1 MFRASPHETLDRD
14 MRCLHHPQL
23 SMAGKESDSSA
34 KQERHDA
41 GDLKPAQ
48 VTKQPLTRDTVFGE
62 RSINSITT
70 FNTKP
75 ESLLKVCQ
83 SNKAVI
89 ISDNSKFFTFVFSLL

>member
-1 MFRASPHETLDRD
+1 MSWLTRPFDHQQIQLRWKMFRASPHETLDRD

-34 KQERHDA
+34 KQKRHDV

-48 VTKQPLTRDTVFGE
+48 ATKQPLTRDTVFGE

-70 FNTKP
+70 FNTKQNP
-75 ESLLKVCQ
+75 Y
-83 SNKAVI
+83 
-89 ISDNSKFFTFVFSLL
+89 